1 MINFTLITG
10 ASSGIGLEM
19 AKVCAEKGMN
29 LLLISLPNEDLE
41 AKSISISIKYKIKAE
56 YFECNLTEISDI
68 NNLLKWVEEN
78 GFNVN
83 FLINNAGFGGTMSFD
98 EMGEE
103 YINKMIDLNIK
114 ATTHV
119 MNKFLPLLKSNSPSR
134 ILNVSSI
141 ISNLVAPY
149 KSLYAATK
157 TYVINISLSLAY
169 ELREQGISVSVL
181 LPGATPT
188 NKVVSNQI
196 KQGAYAARATVM
208 SANEVARIAIDKTLK
223 GKIIITTG
231 TRNGLIR
238 KLISAL
244 PHRLSAL
251 IAINQYKKQK
261 NNDELNRN

>member
-1 MINFTLITG
+1 MIKYTLITG

-56 YFECNLTEISDI
+56 YFECNLTKISDI

-114 ATTHV
+114 ATTHL
-119 MNKFLPLLKSNSPSR
+119 MNKFLPLLKSNSPS
-134 ILNVSSI
+134 N
-141 ISNLVAPY
+141 
-149 KSLYAATK
+149 K
-157 TYVINISLSLAY
+157 LSLAFRPHCCSKI
-169 ELREQGISVSVL
+169 LC
-181 LPGATPT
+181 
-188 NKVVSNQI
+188 QI
-196 KQGAYAARATVM
+196 A
-208 SANEVARIAIDKTLK
+208 
-223 GKIIITTG
+223 
-231 TRNGLIR
+231 
-238 KLISAL
+238 KLII
-244 PHRLSAL
+244 LSF
-251 IAINQYKKQK
+251 IYYSWNPPI
-261 NNDELNRN
+261 